1 MFGLLSLA
9 RDRAAE
15 PAYRSHRLLPSAL
28 SGGFLLSGA
37 LRRRHHSSQCR
48 PGRARRGH
56 RFIMSTV
63 VQVQNSKKTH
73 QHAKAP
79 LQAKAA
85 AKPQS
90 SGLSREEIRQIVLEM
105 IG

>member
-15 PAYRSHRLLPSAL
+15 PAYRSHRLLPPAP
-28 SGGFLLSGA
+28 SGGFRPFGA
-37 LRRRHHSSQCR
+37 LRRRHHLQQCR
-48 PGRARRGH
+48 PGRARCGH
-56 RFIMSTV
+56 RFIMSTAI
-63 VQVQNSKKTH
+63 QIQTSKKPP

-79 LQAKAA
+79 QQAKSAS
-85 AKPQS
+85 KPQS

>member
-1 MFGLLSLA
+1 M
-9 RDRAAE
+9 
-15 PAYRSHRLLPSAL
+15 
-28 SGGFLLSGA
+28 
-37 LRRRHHSSQCR
+37 SSV
-48 PGRARRGH
+48 
-56 RFIMSTV
+56 I
-63 VQVQNSKKTH
+63 QVQNSKKPQ

-79 LQAKAA
+79 QQAKAA

>member
-15 PAYRSHRLLPSAL
+15 PAYRSHRLLPPAL
-28 SGGFLLSGA
+28 PGGFLLVGA
-37 LRRRHHSSQCR
+37 LRRPHHSKQCR
-48 PGRARRGH
+48 PGHARCGH
-56 RFIMSTV
+56 RFIMSSV
-63 VQVQNSKKTH
+63 IQVQNSKK
-73 QHAKAP
+73 QHTKVP
-79 LQAKAA
+79 QQAKAA
-85 AKPQS
+85 PKPQS

>member
-15 PAYRSHRLLPSAL
+15 PAYRSHRLLSPAL
-28 SGGFLLSGA
+28 SGGFCLSVHCA
-37 LRRRHHSSQCR
+37 DHFTHKRSR
-48 PGRARRGH
+48 PGPAPCGH

-63 VQVQNSKKTH
+63 IQAQNSKKSH

-79 LQAKAA
+79 LQAKSAP
-85 AKPQS
+85 KPQS